1 MGMVYNG
8 YNKTKEAD
16 MNMEKRG
23 YYPAKRY
30 LVTTWS
36 RDIGS
41 DEHMDFR
48 TKAEAIKEC
57 RKYRKSEEY
66 GAVFDQWNKIAYVVF
81 GDVGNPV
88 FEDSVTV
95 VKA

>member
-1 MGMVYNG
+1 
-8 YNKTKEAD
+8 
-16 MNMEKRG
+16 ME
-23 YYPAKRY
+23 KRY

-41 DEHMDFR
+41 DSHKDFR

-66 GAVFDQWNKIAYVVF
+66 GAVYDQRNKIAYVIF
-81 GDVGNPV
+81 GDADIPV
-88 FEDSVTV
+88 FMDGVTV

>member
-1 MGMVYNG
+1 
-8 YNKTKEAD
+8 
-16 MNMEKRG
+16 MEKRW
-23 YYPAKRY
+23 

-41 DEHMDFR
+41 DSHKDFR
-48 TKAEAIKEC
+48 AKAEAIKEC

-66 GAVFDQWNKIAYVVF
+66 GAVYDQRNKIAYVIF
-81 GDVGNPV
+81 GNADIPV
-88 FEDSVTV
+88 FADSVTV

>member
-1 MGMVYNG
+1 MR
-8 YNKTKEAD
+8 KCD
-16 MNMEKRG
+16 
-23 YYPAKRY
+23 YYPTNRW

-41 DEHMDFR
+41 DEHKDYR

-57 RKYRKSEEY
+57 RKYRKAEEY
-66 GAVFDQWNKIAYVVF
+66 GAVYDQWNKIAYVIF
-81 GDVGNPV
+81 GDIDIPV
-88 FEDSVTV
+88 FMDGVTV

>member
-1 MGMVYNG
+1 
-8 YNKTKEAD
+8 
-16 MNMEKRG
+16 ME
-23 YYPAKRY
+23 KRY

-66 GAVFDQWNKIAYVVF
+66 GAVYDQWKRIAYVVF
-81 GDVGNPV
+81 GDIGNPCNIIIH
-88 FEDSVTV
+88 SVLSQITV
-95 VKA
+95 R

>member
-1 MGMVYNG
+1 MG
-8 YNKTKEAD
+8 KCD
-16 MNMEKRG
+16 

-41 DEHMDFR
+41 DSHKDFR

-66 GAVFDQWNKIAYVVF
+66 GAVFDQWNKIAYVIF
-81 GDVGNPV
+81 GNVDIPV
-88 FEDSVTV
+88 FADGVTV

>member
-1 MGMVYNG
+1 MGKAIRVYK
-8 YNKTKEAD
+8 NKEYIYTTNK
-16 MNMEKRG
+16 ME
-23 YYPAKRY
+23 KRY

-57 RKYRKSEEY
+57 RKYRKTEEY
-66 GAVFDQWNKIAYVVF
+66 GAVFDKWNKIAYVIF
-81 GDVGNPV
+81 GDVDNPV
-88 FEDSVTV
+88 FVDGVTV

>member
-1 MGMVYNG
+1 
-8 YNKTKEAD
+8 
-16 MNMEKRG
+16 ME
-23 YYPAKRY
+23 KRY

-41 DEHMDFR
+41 DEHMDYR

-66 GAVFDQWNKIAYVVF
+66 GAVYDQRNKIAYVIF
-81 GDVGNPV
+81 GNADIPV
-88 FEDSVTV
+88 FADSVTV
-95 VKA
+95 VKV

>member
-1 MGMVYNG
+1 
-8 YNKTKEAD
+8 
-16 MNMEKRG
+16 MNMKKRE
-23 YYPAKRY
+23 YCPAKRY
-30 LVTTWS
+30 LVITWS

-48 TKAEAIKEC
+48 AEAEAIKEC

-66 GAVFDQWNKIAYVVF
+66 GAVYDQRNKIAYVVF
-81 GDVGNPV
+81 GDADIPV
-88 FEDSVTV
+88 FADSVTV